1 MKIAI
6 IGCGYV
12 GTVTGAGFAE
22 LGYDVI
28 PVDIDENKVNLLNLA
43 QSPIFVPGLEEI
55 ITMKKLSFE
64 RRSRS
69 IALAM

>member
-28 PVDIDENKVNLLNLA
+28 LLDVDENKVNLLDLA
-43 QSPIFVPGLEEI
+43 RSPIFEPGL
-55 ITMKKLSFE
+55 
-64 RRSRS
+64 
-69 IALAM
+69 

>member
-22 LGYDVI
+22 LGHDVI
-28 PVDIDENKVNLLNLA
+28 LVDIDENKVNLLNLA
-43 QSPIFVPGLEEI
+43 QSPIFEPGLEELI
-55 ITMKKLSFE
+55 KKMVFV
-64 RRSRS
+64 
-69 IALAM
+69 